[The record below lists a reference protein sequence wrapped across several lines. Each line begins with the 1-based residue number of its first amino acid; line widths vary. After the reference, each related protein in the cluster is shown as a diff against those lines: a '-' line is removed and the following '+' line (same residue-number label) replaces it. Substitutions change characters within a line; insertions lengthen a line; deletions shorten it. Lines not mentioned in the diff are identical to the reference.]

1 MPYESMNLLEFQRRF
16 NSEEACLKAIFDARW
31 PKGFICVYC
40 HHNDGIRMAR
50 RRTIQ
55 CCVCRRQVSI
65 TSGTVF
71 HRSKVPLTTWFW
83 LIYLMSQ
90 DKGGISTMRAA
101 KLLGMHY
108 TTVYNMMHKVRAAM
122 QNRQENILLSGL
134 VEVDDAF
141 FGGRSRGKS
150 DGRSVTRSK
159 SA

>member
-1 MPYESMNLLEFQRRF
+1 
-16 NSEEACLKAIFDARW
+16 
-31 PKGFICVYC
+31 
-40 HHNDGIRMAR
+40 MAR